1 MHCAQVRHHGVV
13 DADVIIAGL
22 GAHGSSAAYA
32 LASRGAAVL
41 GFDRF
46 ARGHTL
52 GSSSGLSRIIRLS
65 YYEHP
70 DYVPLL
76 RRAWEL
82 WRELERASGE
92 HLLTETGG
100 LYAGPPDGQLVL
112 GALDSARS
120 HRLDHEVL
128 DTRTLRERYPL
139 FAWLEG
145 WTGVFERQA
154 GWLAPER
161 CIETHLRLAE
171 RAGAT
176 FRFEEPIERWGST
189 FDGIRVTTRGG
200 SYEAKQLVITA
211 GAWTA
216 KLVPSLASQ
225 LSVERSVLFWFE
237 PRAERDAFA
246 RLPVY
251 IVEDTDRIFYGFPYI
266 EGQGVKVAGLHF
278 GDPADPDTLDR
289 TPSADDEERVRGW
302 LRRRVPLANGER
314 RDAKVC
320 MYTNTVDSHFVIDN
334 LLEDSNVVVASACSG
349 HGFKF
354 ASVIGEILAD
364 LVLEGETEH
373 PIGFLSSERLG
384 SDLAL

>member
-1 MHCAQVRHHGVV
+1 MHCAQVRHHAHV
-13 DADVIIAGL
+13 DADVIVAGL

-32 LASRGAAVL
+32 LASRGASVL
-41 GFDRF
+41 GIDRF
-46 ARGHTL
+46 PRGHTL
-52 GSSSGLSRIIRLS
+52 GSSGGLSRIIRLS

-100 LYAGPPDGQLVL
+100 LYAGPPDGHLVS
-112 GALDSARS
+112 GALESARG
-120 HRLDHEVL
+120 HGLDHEVL
-128 DTRTLRERYPL
+128 DTRTLRQRYPL

-145 WTGVFERQA
+145 WSGVFERQA

-171 RAGAT
+171 RAGAAL
-176 FRFEEPIERWGST
+176 RFDEPIERWEST
-189 FDGIRVTTRGG
+189 FDGIRVTTGTR
-200 SYEAKQLVITA
+200 SYEAKQLVVTA

-278 GDPADPDTLDR
+278 GDPADPDVLDR
-289 TPSADDEERVRGW
+289 TPSAGDEERVRGW
-302 LRRRVPLANGER
+302 LRRRMPLANGER

-320 MYTNTVDSHFVIDN
+320 MYTNTPDAHFLIDH
-334 LLEDSNVVVASACSG
+334 LIEDSNVIVASACSG

-364 LVLEGETEH
+364 LVLDGETAH
-373 PIGFLSSERLG
+373 PIAFLSSERLG
-384 SDLAL
+384 WDLAL

>member
-100 LYAGPPDGQLVL
+100 LYAGPPDGQLVS
-112 GALDSARS
+112 GALNSARS

-189 FDGIRVTTRGG
+189 FDGIRVTTRSG
-200 SYEAKQLVITA
+200 SFEAKQLVITA

-364 LVLEGETEH
+364 LVLDGETEH

>member
-1 MHCAQVRHHGVV
+1 M
-13 DADVIIAGL
+13 DAEIIVAGL
-22 GAHGSSAAYA
+22 GAHGSAAAYH

-52 GSSSGLSRIIRLS
+52 GSSGGLSRIIRLS

-70 DYVPLL
+70 DYVPLV

-82 WRELERASGE
+82 WRELERESGE

-100 LYAGPPDGQLVL
+100 LYAGRPDGELVP
-112 GALDSARS
+112 GALTSARA
-120 HRLDHEVL
+120 HGLAHELL
-128 DTRTLRERYPL
+128 DTRALRARYPL
-139 FAWLEG
+139 FEWLEG
-145 WTGVFERQA
+145 WTGLFERQA

-161 CIETHLRLAE
+161 SIEAHLRQAE
-171 RAGAT
+171 RAGARL
-176 FRFEEPIERWGST
+176 RFEEPIEEWEST
-189 FDGIRVTTRGG
+189 FAGIRVKTRAGT
-200 SYEAKQLVITA
+200 YEASQLVLTV
-211 GAWTA
+211 GAWLP
-216 KLVPSLASQ
+216 KLVPSIASE
-225 LSVERSVLFWFE
+225 LSVERNVLFWFE

-251 IVEDTDRIFYGFPYI
+251 IVEDTDRLFYGFPYV

-278 GDPADPDTLDR
+278 GDTADPDTLDR
-289 TPSADDEERVRGW
+289 MPSEQDEERVRAW
-302 LRRRVPLANGER
+302 LRRRLPLANGER

-320 MYTNTVDSHFVIDN
+320 MYTNTKDADFVLDH

-354 ASVIGEILAD
+354 ASVIGEIVAD
-364 LVLEGETEH
+364 LVLDGETRHE
-373 PIGFLSSERLG
+373 IGFLSAERMA
-384 SDLAL
+384 S